1 MKLNLSK
8 NKLFNEDEITFDK
21 KVTFIYGKNGTGKTT
36 ISNLCNTLND
46 QFDVHVFQGF
56 ESVISENLKLNAIA
70 LGENNS
76 IISSKIEKIK
86 YDIELKNHE
95 IEEIKKLIEEPIDKN
110 TTNIWTRLN
119 DADKDYNNE
128 KDKIIKFYKN
138 SASNIKNLTNPSVA
152 STTYNRNDFEKDI
165 PKAKYLTEDEIS
177 IAKNTINTPIKEVKD
192 ISFPSCNFNEL
203 LKDVNTL
210 IQKNIKETKPIERID
225 NEEKRAFALRG
236 LQLHNKGD
244 ICVFCGNKIKDE
256 EYDKLNNLF
265 SIEEITN
272 YQRLLNN
279 KKKELDNLS
288 SEIIKVKI
296 NPENFYPEY
305 VQEAKKLKDDTDAL
319 VYKIQV
325 FLRNLSDSVDEKCK
339 NIFGS
344 QDEISIEV
352 PENFTFIQN
361 EFSCLKDKNNRIELI
376 NSQNNAKSDLRLHY
390 VKKYMDEFHYE
401 MHSGILEKLTEQKNK
416 IETEMEEQ
424 KDKIEKDLFVS
435 LNSLNSILH
444 ELEQQTISEE
454 KLVDI
459 LNSKLSNMVSFELHH
474 DKDES
479 NKGIYNIQDRDTQ
492 EIRDITKLSAG
503 EKNIIAFLYFIEK
516 INEIDPNKVNN
527 LPKLIVFDDPM
538 SSNDDGMQ
546 YLIMTNLHILMN
558 KLGENDKLII
568 LTHNKHFYLNIKYG
582 LSYKKYSFYHFQ
594 SAEGKT
600 YINKITREEEDFSTS
615 YESLWEELKF
625 LYNCKE
631 AKADLLLNPM
641 RRIIETYCNF
651 NSIEQNDFYANLL
664 EAKKLFNVNSHS
676 IDDLEAELNGKEK
689 NEILILFE
697 NCFKNNNAEKHYNSH
712 WENYCV

>member
-1 MKLNLSK
+1 M
-8 NKLFNEDEITFDK
+8 
-21 KVTFIYGKNGTGKTT
+21 
-36 ISNLCNTLND
+36 
-46 QFDVHVFQGF
+46 
-56 ESVISENLKLNAIA
+56 
-70 LGENNS
+70 
-76 IISSKIEKIK
+76 
-86 YDIELKNHE
+86 
-95 IEEIKKLIEEPIDKN
+95 
-110 TTNIWTRLN
+110 
-119 DADKDYNNE
+119 
-128 KDKIIKFYKN
+128 
-138 SASNIKNLTNPSVA
+138 
-152 STTYNRNDFEKDI
+152 
-165 PKAKYLTEDEIS
+165 
-177 IAKNTINTPIKEVKD
+177 
-192 ISFPSCNFNEL
+192 
-203 LKDVNTL
+203 KDVNTL

-319 VYKIQV
+319 VCEIQV

-361 EFSCLKDKNNRIELI
+361 EFSGLKDKNNRVELI

-390 VKKYMDEFHYE
+390 VKKYMDEFQYE
-401 MHSGILEKLTEQKNK
+401 KHSGILEKLTEQKNK
-416 IETEMEEQ
+416 VETEMEEQ

-459 LNSKLSNMVSFELHH
+459 LNSKLPNMVSFELHH

-479 NKGIYNIQDRDTQ
+479 NKGIYNIQDRNTQ

-664 EAKKLFNVNSHS
+664 AAKKLFNVNSHS